1 MSLQHPNYLAAT
13 AAADVKRAF
22 WQEIL
27 QRIDRMVKD
36 ADRLA
41 AREAEARDGDSHGGS
56 VD

>member
-1 MSLQHPNYLAAT
+1 VSLQHPNYLAAT